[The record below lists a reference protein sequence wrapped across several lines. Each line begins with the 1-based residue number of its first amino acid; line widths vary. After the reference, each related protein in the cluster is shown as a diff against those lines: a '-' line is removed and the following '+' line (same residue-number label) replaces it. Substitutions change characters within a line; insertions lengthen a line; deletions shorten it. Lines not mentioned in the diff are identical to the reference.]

1 MKQQGEKINYI
12 FLWRQND
19 WGLFK
24 RRNEALLLELSRR
37 DSVESVL
44 HVETLTPKGIM
55 GLVVRWWQARDDSV
69 RRIYRLHFK
78 KAFSLMPISA
88 DKEKGIYV
96 YSIFILQFNG
106 IRIPK
111 KLKDFLVGFLKNT
124 TKENSTSISDFLN
137 LGISKRLNSF
147 LIKLQGNVINR
158 KFVQSKKN
166 IVLVV
171 YPPVRYMPEIINTIK
186 YDVLIADLVDD
197 VIARTRNTNVKKEY
211 IEICKDILPRC
222 KWVFS
227 TSPALEEYRD
237 YAGQEIE
244 YLPNGVDSPEFSVNI
259 SNKYFENQH
268 RKTAGYV
275 GNINQLVDLDLL
287 EYCLINCPQVDF
299 ILIGRIDRETTT
311 RVKKILNQYKN
322 CRYLGE
328 RRFTEI
334 PGYLSSFDVLISFK
348 KDDYSTRGNESMKIY
363 QYLLSGKPIVSLP
376 LSPAGRFNG
385 LIYVASDKLQFAE
398 YLKKALDE
406 DNPVVRDKRI
416 HAALENTWTKRADV
430 VHNRVLQHFGISTS
444 NTGN

>member
-1 MKQQGEKINYI
+1 MRQQGEKINYI

-24 RRNEALLLELSRR
+24 RRNEALLLELARR

-44 HVETLTPKGIM
+44 HIEPLTPKGIM

-78 KAFSLMPISA
+78 KAFFRKPVLIEG
-88 DKEKGIYV
+88 EKKV
-96 YSIFILQFNG
+96 FVHSIFVLYTWD
-106 IRIPK
+106 RAIPRK
-111 KLKDFLVGFLKNT
+111 VSN
-124 TKENSTSISDFLN
+124 
-137 LGISKRLNSF
+137 F
-147 LIKLQGNVINR
+147 LIRLQGRILNR
-158 KFVQSKKN
+158 VFLQAKNN
-166 IVLVV
+166 IVLVA
-171 YPPVRYMPEIINTIK
+171 YPPAIYQAEVINALK
-186 YDVLIADLVDD
+186 HDVLLADLVDD
-197 VIARTRNTNVKKEY
+197 VIARTRNRMLKNNY
-211 IEICKDILPRC
+211 IEACKTILPKC
-222 KWVFS
+222 TWIFS
-227 TSPALEEYRD
+227 TSPALGEYRD
-237 YAGQEIE
+237 YAGREVE
-244 YLPNGVDSPEFSVNI
+244 YLPNGVDAPEHAGDFS
-259 SNKYFENQH
+259 KKHYENQG

-275 GNINQLVDLDLL
+275 GNINQLVDMDLL

-299 ILIGRIDRETTT
+299 ILIGRIDRETIT

-334 PGYLSSFDVLISFK
+334 PGYLSGFDVLISFK
-348 KDDYSTRGNESMKIY
+348 KDDASTRGNESMKIY

-376 LSPAGRFNG
+376 LSPADRFNG

-430 VHNRVLQHFGISTS
+430 VHHRVLQHFGISTS